1 MVRIIEEKMIG
12 VPEIN
17 IGTFGHVDHGKT
29 TLVEALTGKRT
40 DTHSEERKRGIT
52 IRLGYATTTF
62 FYCETCGYFSSSQK
76 INKCMKCGN
85 ECKKFRTVSFVDA
98 PGHETLTATVLA
110 ATSLVDGALL
120 VIDAKEGIME
130 QTKEHLMALNIAG
143 IKNIIIIQNKID
155 LVPEEDAI
163 KNYEEIKKFVKG
175 TVAENAPI
183 IPISAQRR
191 INIDLVI
198 QAIEENIPTPER
210 KEGDPRFLI
219 GRSFDINKPGT
230 EVKDLKGGIIGGSLT
245 QGKIRLGDIIQIKP
259 GIYLN
264 DKWKTLETKVV
275 GIRHGEID
283 VEECKPGGLV
293 GILTQLDPSLTKSDS
308 LVGNIAGNNLPERIF
323 EFDSEITLLKNVV
336 FEKGEKILIT
346 HGITRTLGIIKDL
359 KKDNKISVTLKI
371 PICGEKND
379 KIVVSKQIGSSW
391 RLVGYGKIL

>member
-1 MVRIIEEKMIG
+1 VIEIKEKIIG

-40 DTHSEERKRGIT
+40 DTHSEERRRGIT

-62 FYCETCGYFSSSQK
+62 FYCDNCGYFSSSQK
-76 INKCMKCGN
+76 INKCMKCGK
-85 ECKKFRTVSFVDA
+85 ECKFRTVSFVDS

-120 VIDAKEGIME
+120 IIDAKEGIME
-130 QTKEHLMALNIAG
+130 QTREHLMALNIAG

-155 LVPEEDAI
+155 LVSEEDAK
-163 KNYEEIKKFVKG
+163 KNYEEIKEFVKG

-183 IPISAQRR
+183 IPVSAQRR
-191 INIDLVI
+191 ININFVI
-198 QAIEENIPTPER
+198 QAIEENILTPER

-230 EVKDLKGGIIGGSLT
+230 QVKDLKGGVIGGSLT
-245 QGKIRLGDIIQIKP
+245 QGKIRLGDRIQIKP

-264 DKWKTLETKVV
+264 EKWKTLETKVV
-275 GIRHGEID
+275 GIRHGEVD

-293 GILTQLDPSLTKSDS
+293 GILTELDPSLTKSDS
-308 LVGNIAGNNLPERIF
+308 LVGNVAGRNLPEIMF
-323 EFDSEITLLKNVV
+323 EFDSEITLLKDVV
-336 FEKGEKILIT
+336 FEKGERILIT
-346 HGITRTLGIIKDL
+346 HGVNRSVGTIKDL
-359 KKDNKISVTLKI
+359 KKDNRISVNLKI

-379 KIVVSKQIGSSW
+379 KIVVSKQIAGSW
-391 RLVGYGKIL
+391 RLIGYGRIL